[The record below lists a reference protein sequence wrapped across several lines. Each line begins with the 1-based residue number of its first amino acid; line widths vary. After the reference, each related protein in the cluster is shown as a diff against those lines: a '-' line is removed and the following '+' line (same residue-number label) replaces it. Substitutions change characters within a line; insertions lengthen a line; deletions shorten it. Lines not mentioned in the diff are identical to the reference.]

1 MSIKLFDT
9 YGTITLG
16 ETEFLFDIEDLPV
29 IRGRDWYR
37 DKDGYLASSYIFN
50 GKRCFLMFHR
60 IIMNARPQQFIDH
73 INKNRADNRKQN
85 LRLCTCTKSNR
96 NRGRYSTN
104 KSGVTGVYYDKRRQK
119 WVASITYNNRKLYIG
134 RFKNKDDAVLA
145 RLTKEMELFKDFA
158 PQRALYE
165 KLILDRSSGGTIV

>member
-73 INKNRADNRKQN
+73 INKTGQITGNKISGSVPAQKVIGTVADTPQIN
-85 LRLCTCTKSNR
+85 L
-96 NRGRYSTN
+96 
-104 KSGVTGVYYDKRRQK
+104 V
-119 WVASITYNNRKLYIG
+119 
-134 RFKNKDDAVLA
+134 
-145 RLTKEMELFKDFA
+145 
-158 PQRALYE
+158 
-165 KLILDRSSGGTIV
+165 